1 MLKENCIQS
10 LNLLFN
16 ACKPLTFD
24 CMRSEK
30 ERSELISNITN
41 YTYYCTDNIENPDNI
56 KKDFTN
62 DIDSSLND
70 NVFWIQSLCLLFV
83 SCEPLIYDS
92 DYNNEEIN
100 DIIKDISNHIFY
112 CVGVKDCIENKIKT
126 ETWDEF
132 IDKINFMKKLF

>member
-24 CMRSEK
+24 CRRSEK

-41 YTYYCTDNIENPDNI
+41 YTYYCTDII
-56 KKDFTN
+56 KKEFTN
-62 DIDSSLND
+62 DIGSGLND
-70 NVFWIQSLCLLFV
+70 NVLWIQSLCLLFV

-92 DYNNEEIN
+92 DYNDEEIN
-100 DIIKDISNHIFY
+100 DIVTDISNHTFY
-112 CVGVKDCIENKIKT
+112 CVGVKDCIENKIKP
-126 ETWDEF
+126 ETWYEF